1 MTLWWIGNFVL
12 ILVIIPVVVVILNK
26 VIEPANHIREYADDI
41 MEHGAQFGP
50 HLEALQDLSKTRDL
64 VRRTRVDLERYAR
77 ALEDIR

>member
-1 MTLWWIGNFVL
+1 MTLWWIGNALL

-50 HLEALQDLSKTRDL
+50 HLEALQDLNKTRDL
-64 VRRTRVDLERYAR
+64 VRSARVDLERYAR
-77 ALEDIR
+77 ALDDVP

>member
-12 ILVIIPVVVVILNK
+12 IVVIIPVVVVILNK

-50 HLEALQDLSKTRDL
+50 HLEALQDLNKTRDL
-64 VRRTRVDLERYAR
+64 VRRARGDLERYAR
-77 ALEDIR
+77 ALDDVA

>member
-12 ILVIIPVVVVILNK
+12 ILVIIPVVVIILNK
-26 VIEPANHIREYADDI
+26 VLEPANHIRMYADDI

-64 VRRTRVDLERYAR
+64 VRRTRGDLERYAR
-77 ALEDIR
+77 ALDDIP